1 MVTKIPNPID
11 VHVGSRLR
19 MRRMLVGMSQEKLGE
34 SLEVTFQQVQKYERG
49 ANRISASRLFDIS
62 HILDVPV
69 QYFFDDIKPARR
81 RKKSQRRK
89 HVDTAQVVNF
99 LSTSDG
105 ALLIRTF
112 SEIDNAQI
120 RRNIIDLVKSI
131 SEYGAR

>member
-69 QYFFDDIKPARR
+69 QYFFDDIRPVR
-81 RKKSQRRK
+81 RKKKNQRRK
-89 HVDTAQVVNF
+89 HVDTTQVIKF
-99 LSTSDG
+99 LSSSDG
-105 ALLIRTF
+105 AQLIRTF
-112 SEIDNAQI
+112 SEIDNAQV

-131 SEYGAR
+131 SECDAR

>member
-89 HVDTAQVVNF
+89 HVDTAQVVSF

-105 ALLIRTF
+105 AQLIRTF